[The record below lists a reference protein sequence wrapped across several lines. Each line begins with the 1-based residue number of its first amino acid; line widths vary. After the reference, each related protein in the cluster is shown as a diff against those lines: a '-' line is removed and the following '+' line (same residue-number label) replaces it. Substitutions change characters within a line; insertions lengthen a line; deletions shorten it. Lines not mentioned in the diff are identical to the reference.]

1 LPTLDIQVAASA
13 DDCYCYWNG
22 SAWVFDYTYTL
33 ISSGYSSATI
43 YKRGGG
49 FRFDNVTVPKGRTI
63 AAAYLRFTSGTSHS
77 ETTVNSKITGDK
89 ESDAAAFT
97 TLADYQ
103 ARRGTVVGGANNN
116 YITSK
121 QVNWNNIAAWTL
133 DTPYNSPDISE
144 IIQEIVNQAGW
155 ASGNHLVLFW
165 DDHDDLSTH
174 AANTI
179 RNADTYDNS
188 TSKCAILHIEYTTD
202 ITVNA
207 PTATVS
213 SQAYATTTTGGA
225 KSSPPTA
232 TVDSLALAPIVSVGT
247 NATVN
252 APAGIVTSLA
262 YAPTVTATRNVTSSP
277 PAATVTS
284 EAYIVVAGPLTGVT
298 VSPPA
303 AIVSSQAY
311 TVSTTVPF
319 HIIWEA
325 SYEIDIPQVNRAF
338 IVGEDLAG
346 SLVTAN
352 AITQAEV
359 DLVGERLE
367 VQHTPAAITAAVAA
381 DVAVAV
387 LGKNR
392 LDGQK
397 GKILIPPH
405 CALELWD
412 VLNVVD
418 TVADQSGSYR
428 VSGYSLE
435 YDVQAGQYQHQLD
448 LSAV

>member
-1 LPTLDIQVAASA
+1 MAVLVGDHTQYSASQIGA
-13 DDCYCYWNG
+13 GTVIYWEYIATATGILTGLEVYSAVSGNVKFAIYSDNG
-22 SAWVFDYTYTL
+22 SDQPVTLLASGTKACTLNQWNQLTGLSVPVTNGTKYWIVYITDTLGVTVRNSTGSQKRYYKTGLTYSTFSYPATWDGPTSYTYD
-33 ISSGYSSATI
+33 AT
-43 YKRGGG
+43 YTTS
-49 FRFDNVTVPKGRTI
+49 FDGV
-63 AAAYLRFTSGTSHS
+63 
-77 ETTVNSKITGDK
+77 
-89 ESDAAAFT
+89 
-97 TLADYQ
+97 
-103 ARRGTVVGGANNN
+103 GTVEVD
-116 YITSK
+116 
-121 QVNWNNIAAWTL
+121 V
-133 DTPYNSPDISE
+133 
-144 IIQEIVNQAGW
+144 
-155 ASGNHLVLFW
+155 
-165 DDHDDLSTH
+165 
-174 AANTI
+174 
-179 RNADTYDNS
+179 
-188 TSKCAILHIEYTTD
+188 
-202 ITVNA
+202 TVNA

-213 SQAYATTTTGGA
+213 STAPAPTVHTSA
-225 KSSPPTA
+225 VSSPPVA
-232 TVDSLALAPIVSVGT
+232 TVTSLALAPSVSVGI

-252 APAGIVTSLA
+252 APAGIVTSQA
-262 YAPTVTATRNVTSSP
+262 YAPTVTAARNVTSSP

-284 EAYIVVAGPLTGVT
+284 QAYIVVAGPMTGVV

-346 SLVTAN
+346 SLVTGN
-352 AITQAEV
+352 AILQAEV

-405 CALELWD
+405 CCLELWD

-418 TVADQSGSYR
+418 AGADQSGNYR

-435 YDVQAGQYQHQLD
+435 YDVQAGQYQQQLD
-448 LSAV
+448 LSAI